1 MKSLSA
7 IVLIVCSLIFITA
20 SAIAADDTPQIDPA
34 LELIHALGC
43 KGCHMISADG
53 GSLATD
59 LTKIGSRMSAKQI
72 KAQLIAD
79 PATRTTG
86 FMPSYRSLPE
96 KDLDRIS
103 EYLYTLP

>member
-1 MKSLSA
+1 MKSFPA
-7 IVLIVCSLIFITA
+7 IVLILCSLIVITA
-20 SAIAADDTPQIDPA
+20 TAITADDTPQIDPS

-43 KGCHMISADG
+43 KGCHMISGEG
-53 GSLATD
+53 GSLAVD
-59 LTKIGSRMSAKQI
+59 LRNVGNRMSAKQI
-72 KAQLIAD
+72 KAHLIAD

-96 KDLDRIS
+96 KDLERIS